1 MYNEQGTFDCDL
13 PKLFAIKL
21 FDRYLKI
28 GGSPIAVKVRTIIS
42 FSGKH
47 MFSGIWSFL
56 RVILHDQIA
65 R

>member
-1 MYNEQGTFDCDL
+1 MYNEQETFDCDL

-21 FDRYLKI
+21 FDKYLKI
-28 GGSPIAVKVRTIIS
+28 GRGPIEVKVRTIIS
-42 FSGKH
+42 FSSKY

-56 RVILHDQIA
+56 RVILHDQID